1 VQVDGFN
8 QVSDSSSESSAEHV
22 HGGNSR
28 FIAGRILLVATYGDT
43 HSVVSCILAEC
54 ALLPWLQHDML
65 KDGAVV
71 NDVAK
76 VVRNSTADAF
86 MDVLPDLFTPKNEG
100 QSHEVFE
107 SERAVPRGGVGMRS
121 GRARS
126 FAQRHRVSRLQQW
139 KPWLVAGGA
148 VVAFWVLLSIF
159 AKPAQLQQQ
168 TSLAANTPDAQAL
181 LQNQLQ
187 PQTGAD
193 SQAQVDLVKS
203 TLKSMGL
210 DPGASGDTGCLV
222 QPH

>member
-1 VQVDGFN
+1 
-8 QVSDSSSESSAEHV
+8 
-22 HGGNSR
+22 
-28 FIAGRILLVATYGDT
+28 
-43 HSVVSCILAEC
+43 
-54 ALLPWLQHDML
+54 
-65 KDGAVV
+65 
-71 NDVAK
+71 
-76 VVRNSTADAF
+76 
-86 MDVLPDLFTPKNEG
+86 
-100 QSHEVFE
+100 
-107 SERAVPRGGVGMRS
+107 MRS